1 MLVRNSTGRNVSLL
15 NDESVNRAPIK
26 QRSSVPSISLPFYS
40 REGKENRSSRKD
52 SHASSP
58 SRSLAAR
65 SGNSSPT
72 LSDRSSPTTRASLA
86 ARYSPEDKE
95 ATHFGVTRFP
105 CRPAGPTPLL
115 KLDNQSHSYNS
126 SHSFNNCSRSS
137 TTTTTSSSLPSLSR
151 SSSSTSSSHT
161 PSTPTLSITCTHHLD
176 DMDQAKAAY
185 QPTMLTPSALS
196 TDAFLYG
203 VHRHPIPPPNQYFSI
218 VQQPLPQGPIPLTAS
233 SPPMYSLDSPTTS
246 LNMMDSY
253 LPLQQQQQQQAIP
266 YAPYPQELIPGS
278 MSRPSNTQ
286 SIIAT
291 SPSDTSNNSAPK
303 IAKKKY
309 PCPHA
314 VKYNCSDTFTTSG
327 HAARH
332 GKKHTGEKNIHCPVC
347 DKAFT
352 RKDNMKQHER
362 THRNKGEASK
372 VAEAVE
378 TSKRAAHHQ
387 ASLSKSS
394 THSSTEIDTDDNP
407 PKVSNPQATI
417 RAAQQQ
423 RRPHIST
430 VQQAPPSLTSP
441 TAADIPMPVTLDS
454 NETLQP
460 VAPSLQVEPMDKA
473 FINIFDHSFRS
484 RSHENILGRPS
495 IFERT
500 TSTGSGFSVDGE
512 GESPG
517 LDALAMAAELC

>member
-1 MLVRNSTGRNVSLL
+1 
-15 NDESVNRAPIK
+15 
-26 QRSSVPSISLPFYS
+26 
-40 REGKENRSSRKD
+40 
-52 SHASSP
+52 
-58 SRSLAAR
+58 
-65 SGNSSPT
+65 
-72 LSDRSSPTTRASLA
+72 
-86 ARYSPEDKE
+86 
-95 ATHFGVTRFP
+95 
-105 CRPAGPTPLL
+105 
-115 KLDNQSHSYNS
+115 
-126 SHSFNNCSRSS
+126 
-137 TTTTTSSSLPSLSR
+137 
-151 SSSSTSSSHT
+151 
-161 PSTPTLSITCTHHLD
+161 
-176 DMDQAKAAY
+176 MDQAKAAAY
-185 QPTMLTPSALS
+185 QPTMLTPSAIT

-203 VHRHPIPPPNQYFSI
+203 LHRHSIPAASNQYFSI
-218 VQQPLPQGPIPLTAS
+218 VQQPLPQGPIPLTNS
-233 SPPMYSLDSPTTS
+233 SPPMYSMDSPTTS

-253 LPLQQQQQQQAIP
+253 LPLQQQQQQQQAIP
-266 YAPYPQELIPGS
+266 FAPYPQELIPGS
-278 MSRPSNTQ
+278 MSRPSNAQ

-387 ASLSKSS
+387 SSLSKSS
-394 THSSTEIDTDDNP
+394 THSSTEVDTDDNP

-423 RRPHIST
+423 QRRPQ
-430 VQQAPPSLTSP
+430 VQQVPPSLTSP

-454 NETLQP
+454 SETLQP
-460 VAPSLQVEPMDKA
+460 VAPSLQVEPMDRT
-473 FINIFDHSFRS
+473 FNNIFDHSFIS
-484 RSHENILGRPS
+484 RSQENILGRPV

-500 TSTGSGFSVDGE
+500 TSTGSGFSADGE